1 MRHYLAF
8 DLGAESGRAMLGT
21 LDDGRLA
28 VEELHRF
35 ANTPV
40 RVFDA
45 LYWDTLRLWH
55 EIQRGL
61 AIAGRERKL
70 QLDGIGIDTWGVDF
84 ALLGADGA
92 LADNPRHYRDART
105 NGVMEKVFSVVP
117 RAEVFA
123 QTGIQFMQINSL
135 YQFYA
140 LKLAGSP
147 ALKAAHTLLFMP
159 DLLNYWLTG
168 VARAELT
175 IASTSQFYDPRK
187 KTWARDLL
195 ERLGLPSGIL
205 PEIVAPGTRLGPL
218 LDSVAEAAGLGA
230 VPVYATGCHDTASAV
245 AAVPAEGANWGYI
258 SSGAGSLMGVGGG
271 GRAGRGGELVL
282 HRLGD
287 VVANG
292 GGVGRASDQRAG
304 AGGESD
310 QRNRRGGEGAVPE
323 KHRETVADAGVP
335 GRVGA
340 GGGRIHLR
348 GTGAAGG
355 RGGAGAGEDRSGR
368 VPGAGRDAAQDR
380 GALPGAG
387 PRAAGDAGRVHA
399 HDSGELG
406 GAVSAGAG
414 ESGGAGGAA
423 VRRYTYCGG
432 RVAECAAEPVG
443 GGCHGADGDCGAER
457 GDGDWECADPGDW
470 GGGVGGAGGG
480 AGGGAA
486 AVWGKGLWA
495 WRGLGLGAGGVRR
508 GCGGGWGRASG

>member
-1 MRHYLAF
+1 MSHYLAF

-21 LDDGRLA
+21 LEGGRLA

-61 AIAGRERKL
+61 AIAGRERHV

-123 QTGIQFMQINSL
+123 ETGVQFMQLNSL

-147 ALKAAHTLLFMP
+147 ALAAARTLLFMP

-195 ERLGLPSGIL
+195 ERLGLPTDIL
-205 PEIVAPGTRLGPL
+205 PEIVAPGTLLGPL
-218 LDSVAEAAGLGA
+218 LESVAEAAGLGA

-245 AAVPAEGANWGYI
+245 AAVPAEGANWCYI
-258 SSGAGSLMGVGGG
+258 SSGTWSLMGAELDEPVINERVLAGNLTNEIGAALGKVRFLKNIAGLWLLQECRRAWALEGAEYTYDELVRLAGAARPRRELIDVDAFLEPGDMPRKIVEHCRARGQAPPETPGEFTRTILESLAERYREVLESLESLAARRFEVIHIVGGG
-271 GRAGRGGELVL
+271 
-282 HRLGD
+282 
-287 VVANG
+287 
-292 GGVGRASDQRAG
+292 S
-304 AGGESD
+304 
-310 QRNRRGGEGAVPE
+310 RNALLNQL
-323 KHRETVADAGVP
+323 VADATGRTVIAGP
-335 GRVGA
+335 GEATAIGNLLIQA
-340 GGGRIHLR
+340 I
-348 GTGAAGG
+348 
-355 RGGAGAGEDRSGR
+355 GAGELSGLAEAR
-368 VPGAGRDAAQDR
+368 EV
-380 GALPGAG
+380 
-387 PRAAGDAGRVHA
+387 
-399 HDSGELG
+399 
-406 GAVSAGAG
+406 
-414 ESGGAGGAA
+414 
-423 VRRYTYCGG
+423 VRRSFGVQTYG
-432 RVAECAAEPVG
+432 
-443 GGCHGADGDCGAER
+443 
-457 GDGDWECADPGDW
+457 
-470 GGGVGGAGGG
+470 
-480 AGGGAA
+480 
-486 AVWGKGLWA
+486 
-495 WRGLGLGAGGVRR
+495 
-508 GCGGGWGRASG
+508 